1 MRNLKGCLNM
11 ESWSVHL
18 KLGHLYVKIIIE
30 GWKDIICQ
38 PNLSSVG
45 ASPSIAKTFEMFV
58 DSSS

>member
-11 ESWSVHL
+11 ECPPYL